1 VVNDVSKKL
10 VFVRHADAYPME
22 DNDDAMRDLT
32 DKGKESV
39 SEIVPGLLRLIKKPQ
54 ETIIISSD
62 YLRAVKTALL
72 LASQCGF
79 IYVGEHEFVRNG
91 DFSDLI
97 KFIVQCK
104 SDSIVIVGHQPILS
118 EWSDMLTGN
127 PLPFKK
133 VSAAGYKLDEEDC
146 ELLWFMQ
153 PKSLR
158 DLR

>member
-1 VVNDVSKKL
+1 MSKKL
-10 VFVRHADAYPME
+10 ILIRHADAYPME
-22 DNDDAMRDLT
+22 DNNDAMRDLT
-32 DKGKESV
+32 DKGKESI
-39 SEIVPGLLRLIKKPQ
+39 SDIVPGLLKLIKKPQ

-62 YLRAVKTALL
+62 YLRAIKTALL
-72 LASQCGF
+72 LASECGF
-79 IYVGEHEFVRNG
+79 VYVGEHEFIRNG

-104 SDSIVIVGHQPILS
+104 SDSIIIVGHQPILS

-133 VSAAGYKLDEEDC
+133 TAAAGYKLDEEDC

-158 DLR
+158 ELR